1 MAWGSVFK
9 AAGNVGEAVT
19 ETGLKKGLSSTVDA
33 GVTTTRTALS
43 KSKSLSKLSSTVLT
57 GAGKQGDNIGSGLAT
72 GVVKQGD
79 NIGSGLATG
88 AVKQSDNVA
97 VSAAKSV
104 SKNADEAVA
113 DLAESAGKNAGQ
125 TLESAAKSQKNFL
138 GKAGDVIKNNPKL
151 AATFGIGAA
160 GAIAFCAYSLDQYL
174 KKNNFQMQ
182 IIEIKKN
189 TSYLLEDPT
198 QLVIKVKPVNGEM
211 IKLSSTASIKFISN
225 STATPSLNG
234 FIFPITNVNSSGVE
248 FTVDISALSNFKTL
262 ILNSPASGVV
272 LYQTSFDGEA
282 KNTIDEAGE
291 GVGKLT
297 ADVVN
302 KAADGLSS
310 LLGIDPS
317 TLKVIFAIIIFLIIY
332 TYVIGP
338 VISIGKLIMS
348 AFR

>member
-1 MAWGSVFK
+1 
-9 AAGNVGEAVT
+9 
-19 ETGLKKGLSSTVDA
+19 
-33 GVTTTRTALS
+33 
-43 KSKSLSKLSSTVLT
+43 
-57 GAGKQGDNIGSGLAT
+57 
-72 GVVKQGD
+72 
-79 NIGSGLATG
+79 
-88 AVKQSDNVA
+88 
-97 VSAAKSV
+97 
-104 SKNADEAVA
+104 
-113 DLAESAGKNAGQ
+113 
-125 TLESAAKSQKNFL
+125 
-138 GKAGDVIKNNPKL
+138 
-151 AATFGIGAA
+151 
-160 GAIAFCAYSLDQYL
+160 
-174 KKNNFQMQ
+174 MQ

-248 FTVDISALSNFKTL
+248 FTVDISTLPNFKTL

-291 GVGKLT
+291 GVGKLA

>member
-1 MAWGSVFK
+1 MSLGSFFK
-9 AAGNVGEAVT
+9 AAGTTGETVATNSIKQGIPNVIGS
-19 ETGLKKGLSSTVDA
+19 GLK
-33 GVTTTRTALS
+33 TTKTTLS
-43 KSKSLSKLSSTVLT
+43 KSKSLSNLSSTVLT
-57 GAGKQGDNIGSGLAT
+57 GTVKQSDEVATGAAKNVVKSADEVVIGAGKGVVKQADEVGSGLA
-72 GVVKQGD
+72 
-79 NIGSGLATG
+79 
-88 AVKQSDNVA
+88 
-97 VSAAKSV
+97 KSV
-104 SKNADEAVA
+104 AKNADEAAA
-113 DLAESAGKNAGQ
+113 DLAKGASKNAGE

-198 QLVIKVKPVNGEM
+198 KLVIKVKPVNGEM
-211 IKLSSTASIKFISN
+211 IKLSTTASIKFISN

-248 FTVDISALSNFKTL
+248 FTVDISTLPNFKTL

-282 KNTIDEAGE
+282 KNTIDEASKGA
-291 GVGKLT
+291 GKLA
-297 ADVVN
+297 ADIVN

-332 TYVIGP
+332 TYFIGP
-338 VISIGKLIMS
+338 IISIGKLIMS